1 MTTPSAA
8 TPALRTVLEADLW
21 HRVYEYEHDDDGVRG
36 FGAEAADKLGVDPK
50 RILKTL
56 VVRTSDGQL
65 ANAVLAVADMLN
77 LKRVA
82 KALKVKSV
90 KMAEPAQVQQK
101 TGYVLGGVSPL
112 GQKTPLPMVVD
123 SAVSQFDTVIVSGG
137 QRGMSLELETKD
149 FLDLANASVA
159 TIRR

>member
-1 MTTPSAA
+1 MTTSSAA
-8 TPALRTVLEADLW
+8 TPALRTVLDADIW

-56 VVRTSDGQL
+56 VVKTSDGQL
-65 ANAVLAVADMLN
+65 VNAVLAVADMLN

-112 GQKTPLPMVVD
+112 GQKTPLPMVMD
-123 SAVSQFDTVIVSGG
+123 LAVQQYETVIVSGG
-137 QRGMSLELETKD
+137 QRGMSLEVTTQD
-149 FLDLANASVA
+149 FLDLTEASVV

>member
-1 MTTPSAA
+1 MTSSAA
-8 TPALRTVLEADLW
+8 PTPALRAVLDTRIW
-21 HRVYEYEHDDDGVRG
+21 HQVYHYEHDDALKG

-123 SAVSQFDTVIVSGG
+123 SAVSQLDTVIVSGG
-137 QRGMSLELETKD
+137 QRGMSLELKTKD
-149 FLDLANASVA
+149 FLDLANASVVR
-159 TIRR
+159 IR

>member
-1 MTTPSAA
+1 MTPSSAT
-8 TPALRTVLEADLW
+8 TPALRAVLDAKIW
-21 HRVYEYEHDDDGVRG
+21 HQVYEYQHGDDAVRG
-36 FGAEAADKLGVDPK
+36 YGAEAADKLGIDPK

-56 VVRTSDGQL
+56 VVRTADGQL

-82 KALKVKSV
+82 KALKVKNV
-90 KMAEPAQVQQK
+90 KMAEPAQVHKK

-112 GQKTPLPMVVD
+112 GQKMALPMVVD
-123 SAVSQFDTVIVSGG
+123 TAVQQHETLIVSGG
-137 QRGMSLELETKD
+137 QRGMSLEVTTAD
-149 FLDLANASVA
+149 FLELTGASVA

>member
-1 MTTPSAA
+1 MSTSSAA
-8 TPALRTVLEADLW
+8 TPAIRAVLEADLW
-21 HRVYEYEHDDDGVRG
+21 HQVYEYEHNEDD
-36 FGAEAADKLGVDPK
+36 AADKLGVDPQ

-56 VVRTSDGQL
+56 VVRTSDGRL

-90 KMAEPAQVQQK
+90 RMAEPAQVQQK

-112 GQKTPLPMVVD
+112 GQKTSLPMFVD
-123 SAVSQFDTVIVSGG
+123 DTIRQYDTVIVSGG
-137 QRGMSLELETKD
+137 QRGMSLELKTQD
-149 FLDLANASVA
+149 FLDISNAFVV

>member
-1 MTTPSAA
+1 
-8 TPALRTVLEADLW
+8 
-21 HRVYEYEHDDDGVRG
+21 
-36 FGAEAADKLGVDPK
+36 
-50 RILKTL
+50 
-56 VVRTSDGQL
+56 
-65 ANAVLAVADMLN
+65 MLN

-137 QRGMSLELETKD
+137 QRGMSLELKTKD
-149 FLDLANASVA
+149 FLDLANASVV